1 MMMMMFLQPI
11 FSNTRALPSFKK
23 CSINASSSSLSPSR
37 RRNRFRTWPRLKRTP
52 GTCVCTSAWAEGV
65 FATGRL
71 WQTDSTTTMSP
82 HHRSWWCLDA
92 PPRRRSLFQ
101 WKKGAWS
108 ALARTHTHTHTH
120 TPKVVER
127 VLRLHS
133 VSFLLLFCEEGKNFL
148 LLSFLSLMFR
158 VCLFRVFLK
167 ILKERFDVWL
177 FETHHT
183 RTKATPNHQRHLTTK
198 VIIIIAFVGSR
209 RSSRWKE

>member
-82 HHRSWWCLDA
+82 HRSWWCLDA

-167 ILKERFDVWL
+167 ILKEYVLTFDFL
-177 FETHHT
+177 RHIT
-183 RTKATPNHQRHLTTK
+183 RAPKRHLKTTNDT
-198 VIIIIAFVGSR
+198 
-209 RSSRWKE
+209 